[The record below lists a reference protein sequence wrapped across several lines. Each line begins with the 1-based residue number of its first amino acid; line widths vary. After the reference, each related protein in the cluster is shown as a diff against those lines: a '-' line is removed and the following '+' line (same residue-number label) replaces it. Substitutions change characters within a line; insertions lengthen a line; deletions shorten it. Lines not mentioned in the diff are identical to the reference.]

1 MKLIPEKLMKQL
13 FTFVVLF
20 LFSFDSLA
28 LSDQYYARTEFSTCK
43 LADGKTYEDVV
54 AFLSQTI

>member
-1 MKLIPEKLMKQL
+1 MKQL

-54 AFLSQTI
+54 AYHKQYEFPFQ